1 MRTAILGAGE
11 SGRGAALLAK
21 KLGHE
26 VWLSEKGRLRKEA
39 RQELLTNEIPFEEGA
54 HNMEQ
59 LLRADQVIKSPGI
72 PDQLPMIQQIRAKG
86 IPVIAEIEFAGRHTD
101 AELVAI
107 TGTNGKTTTTL
118 LTYHLLREAGR
129 EVVLGGNVGRS
140 FARLVAEGDFPLAV
154 LELSS
159 FQLDGIV
166 HFRSHVAALLN
177 ITPDHLDRYD
187 YQMANYIAAKFRITM
202 NQGPE
207 DLFFYWQ
214 EDDHIR
220 SFLPRREGRARLQP
234 LSSGQVRGRSLAVGG
249 RDLSLEGSELYGRH
263 NAMNALFA
271 AHMVSALGIA
281 PEQLQHGLQTFR
293 NHPHRMERVAVWQE
307 VEYIND
313 SKATNVDAA
322 YYALDAMQKPV
333 IWIAGGTD
341 KGNDYAALLPLVRH
355 KVKALVCL
363 GADNRKIK
371 AAFESEVPQL
381 EETTNAADAVA
392 AAQQYA
398 EPGDVVLLAPAC
410 ASFDLFKNYEDRGD
424 QFRQAVLSLK
434 QNT

>member
-21 KLGHE
+21 KLGHDI
-26 VWLSEKGRLRKEA
+26 WLSEKGSLNEQA
-39 RQELLTNEIPFEEGA
+39 RQELLTNAIPFEEGE
-54 HNMEQ
+54 HSMEQ

-86 IPVIAEIEFAGRHTD
+86 IPVISEIEFAGRHTD

-140 FARLVAEGDFPLAV
+140 FARLVAGGDFPLAV

-166 HFRSHVAALLN
+166 HFRSRVAALLN

-187 YQMANYIAAKFRITM
+187 YELANYIAAKFRITM

-214 EDDHIR
+214 EDDNIR
-220 SFLPRREGRARLQP
+220 SYLHRREGRARLRP
-234 LSSGQVRGRSLAVGG
+234 LSSGQMQGKLIQVDGQQ
-249 RDLSLEGSELYGRH
+249 LSLEGSALYGRH

-271 AHMVSALGIA
+271 AYMARALGIT
-281 PEQLQHGLQTFR
+281 PEQVQRDLQTFR

-322 YYALDAMQKPV
+322 YYALEAMQRPV

-341 KGNDYAALLPLVRH
+341 KGNDYSALLPLVRR

-363 GADNRKIK
+363 GADNSKIK
-371 AAFESEVPQL
+371 AAFEGEVPQL
-381 EETTNAADAVA
+381 TETTNAADAVA

-410 ASFDLFKNYEDRGD
+410 ASFDLFNNYEDRGD
-424 QFRQAVLSLK
+424 QFRRAVLDLK
-434 QNT
+434 QNY